1 MRRAFLAVIFG
12 GIGACAIAGGSMGLA
27 AAGTSGAIADGLRGA
42 GQAPV
47 VLLLFGGGN
56 HEVFLGCLTC
66 PEYDAGSVRNRLG
79 LHGSAYSSM
88 SILNPFG
95 RFGSPSSALSPCNP
109 YALHA
114 PVIVDREGRSYG
126 ELTVSESNSRRT
138 RIEFLRGW
146 LAAVCRH

>member
-1 MRRAFLAVIFG
+1 M
-12 GIGACAIAGGSMGLA
+12 
-27 AAGTSGAIADGLRGA
+27 
-42 GQAPV
+42 
-47 VLLLFGGGN
+47 GGN
-56 HEVFLGCLTC
+56 TAPDDQAAKRLDRQEERVDRIGRA
-66 PEYDAGSVRNRLG
+66 DRNARLRSRCRCGEILSCGRRLG